1 MTIAYTRHA
10 LARMA
15 ERGISR
21 EEVEETLKNPVRQ
34 VPADRGRT
42 ESQGFIEREGKRQLL
57 RVLSEGLLV
66 VLVITVV
73 ATSRFEKYGVSP

>member
-1 MTIAYTRHA
+1 MPRFPGLSDSDLVRA
-10 LARMA
+10 L
-15 ERGISR
+15 ERLGFQ
-21 EEVEETLKNPVRQ
+21 KVRQ

-66 VLVITVV
+66 VLVINVV
-73 ATSRFEKYGVSP
+73 ATSRFEKYGVAL